1 MEAEVEFTRAAP
13 GEALAVPIS
22 ELQVFW
28 FGWGRDI
35 YCENSHLKRATKKPG
50 WRFPLLCT
58 SGLFL
63 PCCTSSCWEDA
74 QPSTGSTRAKFQGK
88 QRVWHAGVRRE
99 HHVTQA
105 AVSTAQVQRC
115 SPCTALHSRLSPG
128 RIHRWDQQG
137 PRGLSTTCQPS
148 SPPPHSL
155 PSSSL
160 LRIRA
165 DAEVQQRSGKNIFL
179 VTAKPVLAL
188 THQQQKK

>member
-13 GEALAVPIS
+13 GEALTVPIS

-74 QPSTGSTRAKFQGK
+74 QPSTGSTRAKFRGK
-88 QRVWHAGVRRE
+88 QQVWHAGVRRE

-115 SPCTALHSRLSPG
+115 SPCTAASHWAESIAGTNRDRGASAPHASPPHLHPIPSP
-128 RIHRWDQQG
+128 H
-137 PRGLSTTCQPS
+137 
-148 SPPPHSL
+148 PPHSE
-155 PSSSL
+155 SG
-160 LRIRA
+160 
-165 DAEVQQRSGKNIFL
+165 QMQRFSRGQEKTYFW
-179 VTAKPVLAL
+179 
-188 THQQQKK
+188 